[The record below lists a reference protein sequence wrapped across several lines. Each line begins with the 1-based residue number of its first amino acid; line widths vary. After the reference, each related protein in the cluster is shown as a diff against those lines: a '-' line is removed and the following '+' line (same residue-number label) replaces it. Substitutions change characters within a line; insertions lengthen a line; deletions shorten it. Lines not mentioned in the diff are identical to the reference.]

1 LVDGTIVSL
10 VICARNGLCP
20 WQTAQVPDP
29 SGAAPSLLWP
39 AGLIRPEQR
48 TVYLDLNHWVGL
60 SQAATGHREGHQFLG
75 VLEACRSA
83 AAGGVLFP
91 ISSVTYIEVSKI
103 KDPRQRADLAAV
115 IQELSGFHSL
125 ISHALLV
132 TLELDAAVS
141 AALSVP
147 SAMGQD
153 LAYVG
158 RGVGYAF
165 GQVLTP
171 TFAGDGLDGQVQA
184 LIEAHGQGVLD
195 GLITGFELYALQG
208 PDDEEAA
215 ELRQTGWD
223 PEAAWKIA
231 VERAGE
237 ERAQAGRFEAV
248 RTGVALNDEEQL
260 SVDTTDRKDWRRGR
274 LRDAIAVRE
283 LTKCI
288 WDLFGQVLSW
298 YGQPGVDELLGNDRD
313 QSRTFVRQMP
323 STEVAVELKTIMH
336 RDAARAARW
345 LPNDVLDID
354 QLAMAVPY
362 CDVIVTEKAARDAL
376 VKARLDERCET
387 VLLRRLQDLPAH
399 L

>member
-1 LVDGTIVSL
+1 MS
-10 VICARNGLCP
+10 
-20 WQTAQVPDP
+20 DP
-29 SGAAPSLLWP
+29 SGAAPALLWP
-39 AGLIRPEQR
+39 AGLIRPAQR

-60 SQAATGHREGHQFLG
+60 SQAVTGHHEGRQYLG
-75 VLEACRSA
+75 VLEDCRAA

-103 KDPRQRADLAAV
+103 TDPRQRMDLAAV
-115 IQELSGFHSL
+115 IEELSGFRSL
-125 ISHALLV
+125 ISHSLLV

-141 AALSVP
+141 AALGVASE
-147 SAMGQD
+147 MGQD
-153 LAYVG
+153 LAYLG
-158 RGVGYAF
+158 YGVGYAF

-171 TFAGDGLDGQVQA
+171 TFAGDVGDARLQA
-184 LIEAHGQGVLD
+184 LIEAHGQGLLD
-195 GLITGFELYALQG
+195 HLMTDLERYALQG
-208 PDDEEAA
+208 PDDDEAA
-215 ELRQTGWD
+215 ELRQMGWD
-223 PEAAWKIA
+223 PAAAWKIA
-231 VERAGE
+231 VERADE
-237 ERAQAGRFEAV
+237 ERAQAGLFEAV
-248 RTGVALNDEEQL
+248 HTGVASNDEQQL
-260 SVDTTDRKDWRRGR
+260 AVNTTDRKNWRRGR

-288 WDLFGQVLSW
+288 GDSFGQVLSW
-298 YGQPGVDELLGNDRD
+298 YGQPGIGELWGNDRD

-323 STEVAVELKTIMH
+323 SSEVAVELKTSMH

-345 LPNDVLDID
+345 LANDVLDID

-362 CDVIVTEKAARDAL
+362 CDVVVTEKAAQDAL